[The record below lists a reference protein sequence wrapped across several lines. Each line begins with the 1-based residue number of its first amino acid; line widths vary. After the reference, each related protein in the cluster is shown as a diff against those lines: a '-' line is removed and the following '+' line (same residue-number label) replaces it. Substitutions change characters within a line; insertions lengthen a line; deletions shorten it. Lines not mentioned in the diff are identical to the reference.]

1 MISLAAVRDSAITNT
16 LVIREAFRTRTSSLD
31 LEHAPGQS
39 SLTETKVAAVYA
51 AANTPAGFEDT
62 DIGSVL
68 EDSDVKCARTI
79 STDRANSTSS
89 LSMAPFR
96 RPGDVRVCVLDGVVT
111 L

>member
-1 MISLAAVRDSAITNT
+1 M
-16 LVIREAFRTRTSSLD
+16 SSLD
-31 LEHAPGQS
+31 LEYVPRQF

-51 AANTPAGFEDT
+51 AANTPAGFEEM

-68 EDSDVKCARTI
+68 ADSDVKWARTI
-79 STDRANSTSS
+79 STDRANSTRS

-96 RPGDVRVCVLDGVVT
+96 RPGEVKVCVLDGVVT